1 MAEKGLRLAKT
12 DGAFFSKITTTITKL
27 LIPTKIGINGM
38 LISMKRNNVI
48 KTYYDYIN
56 HNEKSKDSK
65 ANLEKKYE
73 NAVVL
78 YLEALDKYIMESVY
92 KRVKNKI
99 ATTYEE
105 NALSRYYNVVHLK
118 ETQYVEYKYKKQEF
132 LLELDYESLKSNK
145 KEKMLDKYKTF
156 YADKMNSL
164 YKGLLKN
171 YSVQLADKV
180 ISENEES
187 KQRIYNDIFENL
199 EKYTTNILPI
209 KIEEGSE
216 VGYKDIVYHY
226 DKFNTFL
233 TGKLDKRDIIEK
245 KMILLGISRKLFT
258 HSLPLVVAEQCY
270 ESLLK
275 DNRHLIISSP
285 NNKKQDMAYQQLI
298 ALIEDYKVN
307 LLSTKIYWEN
317 PKDKEEY
324 KEFWDKYQ
332 EIEKEKNTSEEKA
345 KKKEILFIKSDI
357 KQIEGTGLQAKHI
370 IRYYKKKLVQLG
382 VMKHLKNTYTEC
394 TSIKL
399 KGTKQYR
406 QQLIT
411 PIARRTSIKKSKI
424 RRCANETNS
433 RHKL

>member
-27 LIPTKIGINGM
+27 LIPTKVGINGM
-38 LISMKRNNVI
+38 LISMKRNNVV
-48 KTYYDYIN
+48 KTYYEYIN
-56 HNEKSKDSK
+56 HNEKSKENK
-65 ANLEKKYE
+65 GNLEKKYE

-92 KRVKNKI
+92 KRVKSKV

-132 LLELDYESLKSNK
+132 LLELDYEGLKNNRK
-145 KEKMLDKYKTF
+145 DKILEKYKTF
-156 YADKMNSL
+156 YADKMNNL

-187 KQRIYNDIFENL
+187 KEKIYSDIFENL

-209 KIEEGSE
+209 KIEEGTE
-216 VGYKDIVYHY
+216 PTYKDIVYQY
-226 DKFNTFL
+226 DKFNSFL
-233 TGKLDKRDIIEK
+233 AGKLDKRDTIEK

-275 DNRHLIISSP
+275 ETRHLVISSP
-285 NNKKQDMAYQQLI
+285 NEKKQKMAYEL
-298 ALIEDYKVN
+298 LLTLLEDYNIN
-307 LLSTKIYWEN
+307 LLSTKIYWEK
-317 PKDKEEY
+317 PKEKEEY
-324 KEFWDKYQ
+324 KQFLDKYQ
-332 EIEKEKNTSEEKA
+332 EIEKVKA
-345 KKKEILFIKSDI
+345 TAEQKSIKKEVLFLRNDI
-357 KQIEGTGLQAKHI
+357 KKIEGTGLQSKHI
-370 IRYYKKKLVQLG
+370 IQFYKKKLVELG
-382 VMKHLKNTYTEC
+382 EMKHIKNSYSKC
-394 TSIKL
+394 TNINL
-399 KGTKQYR
+399 LG
-406 QQLIT
+406 
-411 PIARRTSIKKSKI
+411 KKHEELAKRGQSM
-424 RRCANETNS
+424 
-433 RHKL
+433 